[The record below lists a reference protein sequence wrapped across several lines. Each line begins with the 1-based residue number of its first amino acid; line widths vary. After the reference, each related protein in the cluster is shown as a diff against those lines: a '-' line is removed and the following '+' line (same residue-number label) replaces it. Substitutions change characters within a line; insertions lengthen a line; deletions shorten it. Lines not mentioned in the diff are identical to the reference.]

1 MFKSLFIIPH
11 IIFKNRNKKHI
22 SLATKEKSSLY
33 DRKYI
38 AKNILLSLILVIKI
52 AATREANWTYV
63 IKKNTR
69 NDSLE
74 IMLFPKMCSLICQFL
89 KRRLYSPVSLE
100 SSSGWEVHH
109 TLLNAIKAVRR
120 LKINKLISPSIR
132 QTVLISKS
140 VSLIYLFSFSVPI
153 NIPRY

>member
-11 IIFKNRNKKHI
+11 IIFKNKNKKHI
-22 SLATKEKSSLY
+22 WLATKEKSSLY

-63 IKKNTR
+63 IKKTTR

-100 SSSGWEVHH
+100 SSSGWEVSPH
-109 TLLNAIKAVRR
+109 TIKRY
-120 LKINKLISPSIR
+120 KGCEKTQNK
-132 QTVLISKS
+132 QT
-140 VSLIYLFSFSVPI
+140 YFAQH
-153 NIPRY
+153 